1 MKIRQLSIFLE
12 NTAGRLYDIVSVLGK
27 SKINIR
33 ALSLA
38 DTAEF
43 GILRL
48 IVDKVD
54 KAYEE
59 LKKSKHTVSI
69 TEVVAVEVADKPGGL
84 AEVLGKF
91 AENNINVEYMY
102 AFVEKKHDN
111 AILIFRIEDLET
123 AIEVIKKAGVKM
135 VDHEQLMQ
143 Y

>member
-27 SKINIR
+27 ASINIR

-54 KAYEE
+54 TAYDE
-59 LKKSKHTVSI
+59 LKKAQHTVSI
-69 TEVVAVEVADKPGGL
+69 TEVVAVEVVDKPGGL
-84 AEVLGKF
+84 SEVLEKF
-91 AENNINVEYMY
+91 ASNGINVEYMY

-111 AILIFRIEDLET
+111 AILIFRIEDIGT
-123 AIEVIKKAGVKM
+123 AIDVLREAGVKLI
-135 VDHEQLMQ
+135 DHEKLIRL
-143 Y
+143 

>member
-27 SKINIR
+27 ASINIR

-54 KAYEE
+54 TAYDE
-59 LKKSKHTVSI
+59 LKKAQHTVSI
-69 TEVVAVEVADKPGGL
+69 TEVVAVEVVDKPGGL
-84 AEVLGKF
+84 SEVLEKF
-91 AENNINVEYMY
+91 ASNGINVEYMY

-111 AILIFRIEDLET
+111 AILIFRIEDIST
-123 AIEVIKKAGVKM
+123 AIDVLREAGVKLI
-135 VDHEQLMQ
+135 DHEKLIRL
-143 Y
+143 

>member
-1 MKIRQLSIFLE
+1 MKIQQLSIFLE

-27 SKINIR
+27 AGINIR

-59 LKKSKHTVSI
+59 LKKSQHTVSI
-69 TEVVAVEVADKPGGL
+69 TEVIAVEVEDRPGGL
-84 AEVLGKF
+84 AEVLEKF
-91 AENNINVEYMY
+91 ADNDINVEYMY
-102 AFVEKKHDN
+102 AFVEKKYDN
-111 AILIFRIEDLET
+111 AVLIFRIED
-123 AIEVIKKAGVKM
+123 IEAAVDVLKKAGVKM
-135 VDHEQLMQ
+135 IDHQRLLEL
-143 Y
+143 